1 MRRKSD
7 WLDILTKFV
16 MRFEIPYD
24 VKVKVI

>member
-1 MRRKSD
+1 MLRKSG